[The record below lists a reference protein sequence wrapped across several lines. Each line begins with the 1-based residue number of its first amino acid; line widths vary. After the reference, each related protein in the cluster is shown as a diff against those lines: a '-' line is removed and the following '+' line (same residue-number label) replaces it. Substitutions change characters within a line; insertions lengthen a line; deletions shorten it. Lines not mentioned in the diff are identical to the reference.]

1 MTIPQSFLDE
11 INKHAAW
18 QTERKAEAPAYNEDY
33 DENSKFDVLFH
44 HTVSTACQLT
54 AHVRTRRNQ
63 PTACTIYVVLDEQ
76 PLGRSPFACV
86 EQFPVTLEVVGQ
98 LFEKQTQIGRW
109 QTIDAAITLL
119 EKERKKLNII
129 RRLCG
134 LDEMPPFQF
143 LTPCVED

>member
-1 MTIPQSFLDE
+1 MLIPQSFPDE
-11 INKHAAW
+11 INTHAAW

-44 HTVSTACQLT
+44 HTVSAACQLT

-63 PTACTIYVVLDEQ
+63 RTACTIYIVLDEQ
-76 PLGRSPFACV
+76 PLGRSRFICI
-86 EQFPVTLEVVGQ
+86 EQFPVTLEAVGQ
-98 LFEKQTQIGRW
+98 LFEVQTQIGRR
-109 QTIDAAITLL
+109 QTIGAAINLL

-134 LDEMPPFQF
+134 LDEMPPFEF
-143 LTPCVED
+143 LTPAIED